1 MSFATA
7 SGPATALM
15 AVTKAISTRGP
26 MVMPISLSSAFA
38 CLQKRHIMLTASTND
53 GQHQHTR
60 THRHACQLVQNICM
74 SSQKL
79 RRSQKLCS
87 HACHKNCASRAC
99 HTGRA
104 CHTRRACHKSCASHA
119 CQKNCTSRARH
130 TGCAC
135 HKRWESHAC
144 HKNCASRACHTGCA
158 CHKSCASQTCHK
170 NCASR
175 ACHTGCACH
184 KRWASQACQKIAQ
197 VTKVVQSRMPKKLRK
212 SCLPH
217 RTCMPQKLCN
227 HACLKNCASRA
238 CHTGRACHKSCAS
251 QTCHKNCA
259 SHKSCAITHA

>member
-135 HKRWESHAC
+135 HKRW
-144 HKNCASRACHTGCA
+144 
-158 CHKSCASQTCHK
+158 
-170 NCASR
+170 
-175 ACHTGCACH
+175 
-184 KRWASQACQKIAQ
+184 ASQACQKIAQ